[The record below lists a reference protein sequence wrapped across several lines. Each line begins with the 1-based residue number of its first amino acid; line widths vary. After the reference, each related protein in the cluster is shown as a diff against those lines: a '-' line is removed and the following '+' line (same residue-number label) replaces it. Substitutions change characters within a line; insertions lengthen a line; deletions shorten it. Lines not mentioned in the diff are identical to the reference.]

1 MRSRWLWAVLGALGA
16 VGVAALMVLTWLTGW
31 RRHPDSGRLA
41 PPDIDTP
48 PPPPTPSIAPPT
60 GHPATGSAS
69 GDTWSCQQSC
79 AGDAVDS
86 CGEGCSKQ
94 VSDGCDKMVN
104 DACSSSCGDSKGCD
118 GSTGCDNVH
127 VCSNATTALFHGG
140 WLTAATPPPL
150 GHVTLAARVGIGAI
164 RGYQRWLSPRLASH
178 CRYTPSC
185 SAYGIAALE
194 AHGLITGSRLA
205 VARIRRCTADVPC
218 GTPDPVSRVASFARS
233 GIPGADPAG
242 C

>member
-1 MRSRWLWAVLGALGA
+1 MLGALGA
-16 VGVAALMVLTWLTGW
+16 AGVAALMVLTWLTGW

-48 PPPPTPSIAPPT
+48 PPTPTPAHPPSTAPYT
-60 GHPATGSAS
+60 AHPAS
-69 GDTWSCQQSC
+69 GGVTHDSWSCQQSC

-94 VSDGCDKMVN
+94 ASDTCDKAVN
-104 DACSSSCGDSKGCD
+104 DACSSSGCDATKGC
-118 GSTGCDNVH
+118 GSGGCDDVQ
-127 VCSNATTALFHGG
+127 VCSHAATTLFHGA
-140 WLTAATPPPL
+140 WLTAATPPPV
-150 GHVTLAARVGIGAI
+150 GHVTLGARLGVRAI

-185 SAYGIAALE
+185 SGYGIAALE
-194 AHGLITGSRLA
+194 AHGLVTGSRLA
-205 VARIRRCTADVPC
+205 VARIRRCTAEVPC
-218 GTPDPVSRVASFARS
+218 GTPDPVSAVANWLGPRTPR
-233 GIPGADPAG
+233 PGPAG